1 MLYYNFFGQWGK
13 PYQAPNLSMKVLG
26 WNCRG
31 ICNAMTIRALK
42 AQIKGTSPDVIFLT
56 ETKASTSRM
65 VEAMSVIKFSDLC
78 VVEAKGA
85 VKGICVMWKYG
96 CSIQQVEYNKNL
108 IAVKVTDAVCEWLL
122 VVPFQ
127 KAKSMGESYGTP
139 RILPR
144 PLNMYWGIQLHHWW

>member
-1 MLYYNFFGQWGK
+1 
-13 PYQAPNLSMKVLG
+13 
-26 WNCRG
+26 
-31 ICNAMTIRALK
+31 
-42 AQIKGTSPDVIFLT
+42 
-56 ETKASTSRM
+56 
-65 VEAMSVIKFSDLC
+65 MSVIKFSDLC

-139 RILPR
+139 SPRILPR
-144 PLNMYWGIQLHHWW
+144 PLNMYWGIQLHH